1 MSQLTLQSD
10 VLGTASAGTLEY
22 DGTVPYFTPLGDQR
36 GLVSSAQYFRLNGT
50 LAGANSTASQS
61 VLGVGVTL
69 SSNTVYQ
76 FEAVYGL
83 SKTAGT
89 TSHSFR
95 LLFGGTAT
103 TNNITYVVQRS
114 GSTSALSDISAVNT
128 ITSMFQTTAASTIAT
143 NVTAAG
149 TYFITVLRGTVSV
162 NTGGTFIPQYNLSS
176 APGGAYTTAIGS
188 YFLIYPVGAA
198 GNNTSIGTWA

>member
-1 MSQLTLQSD
+1 MSQLTLQSA
-10 VLGTASAGTLEY
+10 VLGTAFPGTLEY
-22 DGTVPYFTPLGDQR
+22 DGLVPYFTPQGTQR
-36 GLVSSAQYFRLNGT
+36 GVIPGMQYFRLNGT
-50 LAGANSTASQS
+50 LAGANSTADQS

-114 GSTSALSDISAVNT
+114 GSTSALSDMSAVNT
-128 ITSMFQTTAASTIAT
+128 ITSMFQTTAASTIA
-143 NVTAAG
+143 NSVTAAG

-198 GNNTSIGTWA
+198 GSNTSVGTWA

>member
-1 MSQLTLQSD
+1 MSKLILQP
-10 VLGTASAGTLEY
+10 VILPIAEAGAMEY
-22 DGTVPYFTPLGDQR
+22 DGKAQYFTPQGTQR
-36 GLVSSAQYFRLNGT
+36 GVIPGMQYFRLNGT
-50 LAGANSTASQS
+50 LAGENSTASQS

-69 SSNTVYQ
+69 SNNTVYQ

-114 GSTSALSDISAVNT
+114 GSTSALSDMSAVNT

>member
-1 MSQLTLQSD
+1 MSRLVLQTSTL
-10 VLGTASAGTLEY
+10 GAATAGTLEY
-22 DGTVPYFTPLGDQR
+22 DGKVPYFTPLGTQR
-36 GLVSSAQYFRLNGT
+36 GVVPGMQYYRLNNT
-50 LAGANSTASQS
+50 LAGVNSTADQS

-76 FEAVYGL
+76 FEAVYGC

-103 TNNITYVVQRS
+103 TNNISYVMQRS
-114 GSTSALSDISAVNT
+114 GSTVALSDLATT
-128 ITSMFQTTAASTIAT
+128 INFAMFQTTAASAIAN

-149 TYFITVLRGTVSV
+149 TYFIITLCGTVSI
-162 NTGGTFIPQYNLSS
+162 NIGGTFIPQYNLTS

-188 YFLIYPVGAA
+188 YFLIYPVGTA
-198 GNNTSIGTWA
+198 GVDTNVGTWA